1 MLATTSTHS
10 ANPSLYRQLPYD
22 PVKDFFLVGHFGT
35 GSTLVLVK
43 PDAPYQ
49 TLADLVAD
57 AKKKPGQLH
66 YGYFNAS
73 SHVPGALISQLAGI
87 ELQAVAYKQI
97 ANAMTDLIAGHL
109 QVIFVDSVAGDSY
122 ASSGKLKVIAA
133 AGAQRLPKYPQV
145 ALITESYPSYD
156 VSGFLGLAIPSG
168 TPESIRSLWNQALN
182 EIILSEPMKSTLERY
197 GFYPKSM
204 TLQDLSRFVGEEQ
217 ARWKRYVGLA
227 KIEPQ

>member
-1 MLATTSTHS
+1 MLATTSTHA

-49 TLADLVAD
+49 TLADLVAE

-122 ASSGKLKVIAA
+122 ASSGKLKVIAT

-168 TPESIRSLWNQALN
+168 TPEPMRSLWNQALN

-204 TLQDLSRFVGEEQ
+204 TLQDLTRFVGEEQ
-217 ARWKRYVGLA
+217 ARWKRYVALA